1 MKYFELKPSSALAN
15 YVKCFWF
22 LEKDFSTSISPVETI
37 LPDGCVDFIFQSG
50 ESVLQ
55 HLIAGQTVRQPS
67 AFVIGPQ
74 KAPLL
79 LTAVGKTR
87 TLGVRFYAYG
97 AYPFLRSSLKEFTNR
112 TVDMKSLYGN
122 LASELVEQ
130 ANSLPPLAAFRGL
143 ESFLISRLSVN
154 HIDDKHIRGAIRFLF
169 QQKGAVDIA
178 GLAGYVNL
186 STRTLERKFEEV
198 VGYSPKAF
206 ARVARFDHIKDEM
219 MFNPALSLTDLAYRY
234 GYFDQAHF
242 IQDFKQFA
250 GKTPSM
256 FVESVIDRE
265 IAFYK

>member
-50 ESVLQ
+50 ESGLQ
-55 HLIAGQTVRQPS
+55 HLIAGQTLRQPS

-87 TLGVRFYAYG
+87 TLGIRFYANG
-97 AYPFLRSSLKEFTNR
+97 AYPFLRMSLKELTNR
-112 TVDMKSLYGN
+112 TADMESLYGS
-122 LASELVEQ
+122 LASELVEK
-130 ANSLPPLAAFRGL
+130 ANTLPPMIAFRAL
-143 ESFLISRLSVN
+143 ESFLISRLSAN
-154 HIDDKHIRGAIRFLF
+154 HVDDKQVRGAIRFLF
-169 QQKGAVDIA
+169 QQKGAIDIA
-178 GLAGYVNL
+178 GLAGYANL

-198 VGYSPKAF
+198 VGHSPKAF

-234 GYFDQAHF
+234 VYFDQAHF

-256 FVESVIDRE
+256 FAESVIDRE